1 MNKNIINV
9 IRYFIIF
16 KNIDKMLKKCLKI
29 VFFVVLFWNE
39 RTENN
44 FSLIYSLNVN
54 FSEFFRSF
62 QKIFVQFKVIRLVMT
77 QVMSHSM
84 SNIY

>member
-16 KNIDKMLKKCLKI
+16 KNIDKMLKNVKNCR
-29 VFFVVLFWNE
+29 FFSGSLWNE

-44 FSLIYSLNVN
+44 FSLIYSLNMN
-54 FSEFFRSF
+54 FSEFFRSY
-62 QKIFVQFKVIRLVMT
+62 QKNSDYFKEIRQVMT
-77 QVMSHSM
+77 QVMSHLM
-84 SNIY
+84 SNVA